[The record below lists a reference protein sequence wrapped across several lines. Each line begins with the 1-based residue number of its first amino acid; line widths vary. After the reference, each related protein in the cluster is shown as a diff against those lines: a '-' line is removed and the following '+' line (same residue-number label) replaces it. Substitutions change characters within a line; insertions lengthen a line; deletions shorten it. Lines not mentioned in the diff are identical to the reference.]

1 MISFTTSQPVHWPPA
16 ASPVVAPVTSVSA
29 VQPAQAISRDAQTG
43 TNTGGRDSQ
52 AQASRTASGGKSAA
66 ESTAPSTAAKA
77 APLLPREH
85 TEGGREN
92 APTSQTDAAEKAER
106 QEAEAQAQEKA
117 AQKLQLQDVLSSVW
131 KASAAVVDVVL
142 GREQQLQAAAA
153 ADKVSGVVPVGAIA
167 PVEPATTDT
176 NTIPVTGAAVP
187 AAVTNMPAPAQLLG
201 EDRAGQ
207 EPVAYTVQGTSSW
220 APLEAG
226 SLISRRV

>member
-16 ASPVVAPVTSVSA
+16 ASPVVAPVTTVSA
-29 VQPAQAISRDAQTG
+29 VQPTQALSRDTQTG
-43 TNTGGRDSQ
+43 TNTGGRDGQ
-52 AQASRTASGGKSAA
+52 AQASRMASGGKGAA
-66 ESTAPSTAAKA
+66 ETTAPSTSKA

-117 AQKLQLQDVLSSVW
+117 AQKPQLQEVLSSVW

-142 GREQQLQAAAA
+142 GREQQIQAAAA
-153 ADKVSGVVPVGAIA
+153 ADGAAGVAPAGAIA
-167 PVEPATTDT
+167 AVSAASSDT
-176 NTIPVTGAAVP
+176 NTTPLTSAAVP
-187 AAVTNMPAPAQLLG
+187 AAGKAAPALPG
-201 EDRAGQ
+201 EDRSGQ

-220 APLEAG
+220 PPLEAG